1 MMMFGA
7 RKAATW
13 SFSGVNLLHS
23 LWMGRCRQAATG
35 STMEPD
41 SSVCFVCACV
51 LAIHRCVLVSLTRQ
65 LFKQGAG
72 ECHELG
78 T

>member
-1 MMMFGA
+1 MRMFGVG
-7 RKAATW
+7 KAAT
-13 SFSGVNLLHS
+13 SCFSGVMLLHS
-23 LWMGRCRQAATG
+23 LWMGRCRQAATR
-35 STMEPD
+35 STMELD
-41 SSVCFVCACV
+41 LCLCLVCARV